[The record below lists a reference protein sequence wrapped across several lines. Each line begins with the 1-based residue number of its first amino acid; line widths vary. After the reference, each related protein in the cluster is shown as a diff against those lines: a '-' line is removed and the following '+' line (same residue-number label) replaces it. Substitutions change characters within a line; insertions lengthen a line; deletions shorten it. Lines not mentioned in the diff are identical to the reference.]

1 MKGVYQWNHDW
12 ERIARRIVHPQAVVL
27 VIGSTDT
34 GKTTFCR
41 FLVEQG
47 VSQGL
52 RVGLVDADVG
62 QSQIGPPSTIGL
74 KILSQIPDWNEIE
87 ADNLYFVG
95 WISPEGH
102 LLRCITGVRLMVDAA
117 LSAGANYVV
126 IDTTGY
132 VKGVGAI
139 KLKQHK
145 IEIIKPRHLVCI
157 QHSDELD
164 AIAAGF
170 DASRSMKI
178 YRLPPHQRATSKT
191 SKFRRQY
198 RESRVNRY
206 FSETASAVIPFDQFR
221 GQGTPFFA
229 GRRANRKE
237 LEILSGLANNQV
249 IYGEWGHRSITLV
262 SQNVLSD
269 HARTRI
275 KSRLSL
281 TNLVARTPEYFERRF
296 VGLVDANGKLVSVG
310 IIQAADFDAN
320 HLRVRCRL
328 GTSEHTKIVQFGR
341 YKHECVNG
349 GKESTASAVD

>member
-1 MKGVYQWNHDW
+1 MKGCYQGSHDW
-12 ERIARRIVHPQAVVL
+12 EGIARRIVHPQAVVL
-27 VIGSTDT
+27 VIGSSDT
-34 GKTTFCR
+34 GKSTFCR

-62 QSQIGPPSTIGL
+62 QSQVGPPTTIGL

-117 LSAGANYVV
+117 LSAGANFVV

-132 VKGVGAI
+132 VKGAGAI
-139 KLKQHK
+139 KLKRHK

-157 QHSDELD
+157 QHSGELD
-164 AIAAGF
+164 AITAGF
-170 DASRSMKI
+170 DASHAMKI
-178 YRLPPHQRATSKT
+178 YRLPPHQAASSKT
-191 SKFRRQY
+191 SKFRRHY
-198 RESRVNRY
+198 RETRVNRY
-206 FSETASAVIPFDQFR
+206 FSDTVGALLPFDQFR

-229 GRRANRKE
+229 GRRANAKE
-237 LEILSGLANNQV
+237 LGILSDVANKR
-249 IYGEWGHRSITLV
+249 ILYGEWGHRTLALV
-262 SQNVLSD
+262 SQSVLSD
-269 HARTRI
+269 YAHSQI
-275 KSRLSL
+275 KSRLSR
-281 TNLVARTPEYFERRF
+281 TNLVSRTPEYFERRF

-310 IIQAADFDAN
+310 IIQAADFETN
-320 HLRVRCRL
+320 HLKVRCRL
-328 GTSEHTKIVQFGR
+328 GTSDCTKIVQFGR

-349 GKESTASAVD
+349 GKESTAIAVD